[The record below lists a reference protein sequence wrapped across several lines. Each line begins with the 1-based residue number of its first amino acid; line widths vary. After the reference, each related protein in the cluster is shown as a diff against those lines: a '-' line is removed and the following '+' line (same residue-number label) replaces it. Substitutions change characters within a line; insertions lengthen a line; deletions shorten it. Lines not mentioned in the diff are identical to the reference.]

1 MPWAEIIR
9 GLLEGLASVFKSL
22 FGISSA
28 PKDTISDVPPTTPKP
43 KSDDELLRE
52 LGVIGSAHDPDHGI
66 VLDRAA
72 DRDALRD
79 RISGNANEGAGK
91 RDGEM
96 PPPHR

>member
-1 MPWAEIIR
+1 MPWAEIIKGILG
-9 GLLEGLASVFKSL
+9 GLWDIVTSIWKTDKPE
-22 FGISSA
+22 
-28 PKDTISDVPPTTPKP
+28 KDTISDIPPTVPKP
-43 KSDDELLRE
+43 KPDDELLRE
-52 LGVIGSAHDPDHGI
+52 LGIVGSAHDPDHGI